1 MPTLL
6 ARIASSVSARL
17 GRESA
22 LVRALRPAYEW
33 LLDAAS
39 LGHGTQWSMNGEV
52 FLVDPRL
59 RRFLPPQSEP
69 ETWAF
74 LRGAVHP
81 GDVVLDIG
89 SFLGTYAMAMARWGA
104 RVYAFEPTPASARGL
119 RRHVQLNHLEDRVQ
133 VNEVA
138 LGAAEGTVTLHQ
150 HGEPYRNAVAAHD
163 PAGERRGTV
172 EVQMT
177 TVDAF
182 CRARQLRPTLIRM
195 DVQGLEAE
203 VLRGARETLA
213 KGGDALRVVLEVH
226 PQLWPAHGVSPASFD
241 ALLAELGRRARP
253 MVASEP
259 LYTPDAHVLLQPA

>member
-6 ARIASSVSARL
+6 ARVASTVSARL
-17 GRESA
+17 GRQSA
-22 LVRALRPAYEW
+22 LVRALRPATE
-33 LLDAAS
+33 
-39 LGHGTQWSMNGEV
+39 WSMNGEV

-59 RRFLPPQSEP
+59 RRLLPPTTEP

-74 LRGAVHP
+74 LRSAIRP

-104 RVYAFEPTPASARGL
+104 RVFAFEPTPASARAL
-119 RRHVQLNHLEDRVQ
+119 RRHVQLNRLEDRVE
-133 VNEVA
+133 VSEVA
-138 LGAAEGTVTLHQ
+138 LGAAEGAVTLHQ

-163 PAGERRGTV
+163 PAGQQAGTV
-172 EVQMT
+172 EVKMT
-177 TVDAF
+177 TVDDF

-213 KGGDALRVVLEVH
+213 AGGTGLRVVLEVH
-226 PQLWPAHGVSPASFD
+226 PQLWPAHGVTPASFD
-241 ALLAELGRRARP
+241 ALLSELGRRAQP
-253 MVASEP
+253 VVASEP